1 MMSTGDGG
9 GKLHIIGYGVLPDLT
24 DIPHIL

>member
-1 MMSTGDGG
+1 MSNGDGG
-9 GKLHIIGYGVLPDLT
+9 GKLHFTGYGILPDLT